1 MSSLAPE
8 TTQPELSGLGVT
20 VQYGVFLA
28 SGLSVFVSGVTSVNA
43 SGAWLASGIIPNI
56 SGQAVS
62 ISGDVV
68 SISGVYPP
76 HGGAG
81 GAMVQSGAYYGS
93 GMFGPVGLL
102 GIDLSGSLWNPIAV
116 TTSGTNILQVG
127 GTLSQTSGA
136 YLASGLSFIG
146 GVTVSGGVT
155 ISGLVGVSGGG
166 LTISGGV
173 TTSGGHTVSG
183 MVGVSGNVAI
193 LSGAISVVSGSITI
207 NSGIVAVS
215 GMFAGFSGGKFLSG
229 Q

>member
-1 MSSLAPE
+1 ME
-8 TTQPELSGLGVT
+8 ELEEL
-20 VQYGVFLA
+20 
-28 SGLSVFVSGVTSVNA
+28 
-43 SGAWLASGIIPNI
+43 WL
-56 SGQAVS
+56 
-62 ISGDVV
+62 
-68 SISGVYPP
+68 
-76 HGGAG
+76 
-81 GAMVQSGAYYGS
+81 QSGAYYGS

-207 NSGIVAVS
+207 NSGIVLCLECLLDSQEVS
-215 GMFAGFSGGKFLSG
+215 S
-229 Q
+229 